1 MQSFLRESA
10 ENRESGL
17 SNGGPGGGGGGGGG
31 GEGEGDQQVGYRV
44 MDRDDDDVDEFG
56 ERNLLLPY
64 NHKEMKKKRFKDKCK
79 RWMSTT
85 RVAALA
91 LLLLLAIV
99 SP

>member
-10 ENRESGL
+10 EDRERGL
-17 SNGGPGGGGGGGGG
+17 NNAGPGRGGDG
-31 GEGEGDQQVGYRV
+31 GEGEGGEQAEYRM
-44 MDRDDDDVDEFG
+44 MDRDNDDDMNEFG

-79 RWMSTT
+79 RWMSMT

>member
-10 ENRESGL
+10 EDRERRGL
-17 SNGGPGGGGGGGGG
+17 NNAGPGGGGGG
-31 GEGEGDQQVGYRV
+31 GEGEGGEQAEYR
-44 MDRDDDDVDEFG
+44 MIDRDNDDDMNEFG

-64 NHKEMKKKRFKDKCK
+64 DHKEMKKKRFKDKCK
-79 RWMSTT
+79 RWISTT